1 MKISVN
7 STFSYIKFNLNYGS
21 VLQCFALQKVLRD
34 RGHDVTLLRDYR
46 ANPKYILKRLVNV
59 RYVHAF
65 FAKAKAQVRLQGFIR
80 RNIALSERGYLSYSA
95 LEKHCP
101 DAQCHIAGS
110 DQIWHNENNF
120 RYLTY
125 VPDDK
130 LKLSYAAS
138 FGRAEISDEMK
149 ATIKPYLARL
159 DGITVRE
166 KSGVDIVNSMGFP
179 AQQVLD
185 PTLLLDWEQ
194 YPLKENSRSGY
205 CYCYFLN
212 LPDKK
217 NVCFDKIK
225 SFSEQ
230 SGRELVI
237 TAPINYPLFLEE
249 GNLEFPSVEE
259 WLGLYKNADCIFT
272 NTYHGLLFCII
283 FKKQFLFFVQQGAST
298 AENERFYSLLSMLNL
313 TDRILSEA
321 DQDQMAEKMSIP
333 IDYEKVYAVIKEQR
347 QKTEAF
353 FADFGL

>member
-65 FAKAKAQVRLQGFIR
+65 FAKAKAQVQLQGFIR
-80 RNIALSERGYLSYSA
+80 RNIVLSDRAYFSYSS
-95 LEKHCP
+95 LKKHCP

-110 DQIWHNENNF
+110 DQIWHNANNF

-125 VPDDK
+125 VPDDQ

-138 FGRAEISDEMK
+138 FGKAAISDGMK
-149 ATIKPYLARL
+149 ETIKPYLSRL
-159 DGITVRE
+159 NGITVRE
-166 KSGVDIVNSMGFP
+166 RSGVDIVSSMGFS

-194 YPLKENSRSGY
+194 YPAKENDRHGY

-212 LPDKK
+212 LPEKK
-217 NVCFDKIK
+217 NVCFDQIK
-225 SFSEQ
+225 EFTKQ
-230 SGRELVI
+230 SGRELIV
-237 TAPINYPLFLEE
+237 TAPLNYPLFLDEP
-249 GNLEFPSVEE
+249 NLKFPSVEE

-283 FKKQFLFFVQQGAST
+283 FKKQFLFFVQQGKSV
-298 AENERFYSLLSMLNL
+298 AENERFYSLLSMLQL
-313 TDRILSEA
+313 SDRIVSEA
-321 DQDQMAEKMSIP
+321 DQSKMAEKMNTA
-333 IDYEKVYAVIKEQR
+333 IDYEKVYAVIKEKR
-347 QKTEAF
+347 QETDAF
-353 FADFGL
+353 FAGFGL